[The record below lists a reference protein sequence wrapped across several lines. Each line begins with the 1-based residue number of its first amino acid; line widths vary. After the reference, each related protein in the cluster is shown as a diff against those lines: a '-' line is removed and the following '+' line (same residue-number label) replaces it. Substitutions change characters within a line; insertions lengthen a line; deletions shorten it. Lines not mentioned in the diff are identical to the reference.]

1 MRAALLREL
10 KGEGPRLTDAASPHG
25 GDAEGDKAPADNVT
39 PLRREP

>member
-10 KGEGPRLTDAASPHG
+10 KGEGPRLTDAASPHA